1 MSGIH
6 LYIDNFIE
14 SLLLEEGASR
24 NTVIAYSQDLSSF
37 ADIAGVNEPTD
48 ITYAAVLK
56 YREKLTKDGMAKAT
70 VARKLSALKKFLRW
84 LEAERLIPEY
94 PLPRTFKLP
103 QSAAFPEA
111 LPYSEVVALL
121 KAPNAES
128 PQGKRDRAMLEF
140 MYATGIR
147 VSELTG
153 MKVDDGYWAE
163 GQAVVHGKGA
173 KTRTVLFG
181 ARTVKYVRDYL
192 ENARPQFECAKESRY
207 MWLGRNGALSR
218 IQVYRLVRDY
228 AAKAGLMR
236 KVSPHTL
243 RHSCAMHLLQG
254 GADLRAV
261 QELLGHASIRTIVHY
276 THFNIEDSRKIYD
289 ECHPHGSKK
298 W

>member
-6 LYIDNFIE
+6 EFIDNFIE
-14 SLLLEEGASR
+14 CLLLEEGASR
-24 NTVIAYSQDLSSF
+24 NTAVAYSQDLSSF
-37 ADIAGVNEPTD
+37 ADLAKIATPKE

-56 YREKLTKDGMAKAT
+56 YRERLTKDNMAKAT
-70 VARKLSALKKFLRW
+70 IARKLSAVKKFLRW
-84 LEAERLIPEY
+84 LEAERIIAEF

-103 QSAAFPEA
+103 QAAAFPEA
-111 LPYSEVVALL
+111 LPYAEVAALL
-121 KAPNAES
+121 KAPDAAS
-128 PQGKRDRAMLEF
+128 PKGIRDRAMLEF
-140 MYATGIR
+140 LYATGVR

-153 MKVDDGYWAE
+153 MKTGDGRWAD
-163 GQAVVHGKGA
+163 GQAVVHGKGG
-173 KTRTVLFG
+173 KTRTVIFG
-181 ARTVKYVRDYL
+181 KRAAWRISDYFAKSRHTFAGAQSAR
-192 ENARPQFECAKESRY
+192 E
-207 MWLGRNGALSR
+207 MWLGKNGGLSR

-228 AAKAGLMR
+228 ALKAGITR

-289 ECHPHGSKK
+289 ECHPHGAKT
-298 W
+298 